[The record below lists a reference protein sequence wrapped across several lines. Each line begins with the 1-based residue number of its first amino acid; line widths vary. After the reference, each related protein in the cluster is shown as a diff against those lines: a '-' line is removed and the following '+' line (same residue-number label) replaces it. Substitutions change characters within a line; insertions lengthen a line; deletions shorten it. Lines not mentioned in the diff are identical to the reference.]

1 MEKYPL
7 LARRNIPA
15 YLVVASLWI
24 GCAAVMA
31 FALRTWSDAAVPW
44 SVGAV
49 WSLLAVMLGMSVMFG
64 ASVVNLRKLRPGF
77 ERLAAGAGEP
87 SIPTVWCPV
96 LTMAIRA
103 TLELSQRVSAPRGPR
118 QGHRTAEGVRQ

>member
-49 WSLLAVMLGMSVMFG
+49 WSLLASETDFTH
-64 ASVVNLRKLRPGF
+64 AC
-77 ERLAAGAGEP
+77 AGGQQ
-87 SIPTVWCPV
+87 
-96 LTMAIRA
+96 
-103 TLELSQRVSAPRGPR
+103 LSKQPDG
-118 QGHRTAEGVRQ
+118 T